1 MRFNSLLCG
10 RPHWGAYLKKEK
22 MEISLKQVISEN
34 ELKNLWKMQICAF
47 SDLLSKYKDFE
58 TNPGAESLERV
69 IEKYQQ
75 PWTKYYFIINGDT
88 IVGGVRVIDKK
99 NESRKRIS
107 PIWIMKEFRGNGYAQ
122 KAIIELEKLYGST
135 NWCLDTILQEKG
147 NIHLYEKLG
156 YHQTGKTEKINNLMD
171 IVFLEKN

>member
-1 MRFNSLLCG
+1 MD
-10 RPHWGAYLKKEK
+10 
-22 MEISLKQVISEN
+22 ISLKQVIGEN
-34 ELKNLWKMQICAF
+34 ELKDLWEMQICAF
-47 SDLLSKYKDFE
+47 SDLLSKYKDFG

-75 PWTKYYFIINGDT
+75 PWTKYYFIINGDK

-99 NESRKRIS
+99 NGLRKRIS

-122 KAIIELEKLYGST
+122 KAIIELEKLYGSN